1 MTYGGVRRLMAVSR
15 RAREMLVARG
25 AFEQAGRWLDEY
37 KATVALV
44 VSGVGLSVIKDLCV
58 IVSDANQS
66 VSVRIGSGI
75 AVIGTL
81 ASAWYGGV
89 AQARLA
95 SRNRD
100 LEQQL
105 EDATEL
111 VQNFGSDYFAIW
123 DNRLKVLA
131 DVLNLDARDRVSVYR
146 HRGSSFTMVGRF
158 AVLPELDRP
167 GRGVYPVDQGVIGT
181 AWSRGDGKCIVQDLP
196 DPVQDLEG
204 YCARSRD
211 EWKLPVGVVKKL
223 GMKARSIAAFALNG
237 HGDSVRDAI
246 VVFESSDANRFS
258 IELLEHHIYGATGK
272 DIAHLLKIMGER
284 EPSLDFAAM
293 RGF

>member
-1 MTYGGVRRLMAVSR
+1 MG
-15 RAREMLVARG
+15 RG
-25 AFEQAGRWLDEY
+25 AFEQAGRWLDDY
-37 KATVALV
+37 KTTIALL
-44 VSGVGLSVIKDLCV
+44 VSGVGLSVIKDLCLV
-58 IVSDANQS
+58 VLDENQS
-66 VSVRIGSGI
+66 TWARAGSAI
-75 AVIGTL
+75 AAIGTV
-81 ASAWYGGV
+81 ACAWYGGV
-89 AQARLA
+89 SQAKLA
-95 SRNRD
+95 GRNRE

-105 EDATEL
+105 DDATEL

-131 DVLNLDARDRVSVYR
+131 EVLNLDARDRVSVYR
-146 HRGSSFTMVGRF
+146 HTGNSFTMVGRF

-181 AWSRGDGKCIVQDLP
+181 AWSRGDGKCVVQDLP
-196 DPVQDLEG
+196 DPLHDLDG

-237 HGDSVRDAI
+237 HADSVRDAI

-258 IELLEHHIYGATGK
+258 VELLEHHIYGATGK
-272 DIAHLLKIMGER
+272 DIAHLLKVMGER
-284 EPSLDFAAM
+284 EPSLDFAAT

>member
-1 MTYGGVRRLMAVSR
+1 M
-15 RAREMLVARG
+15 ARG

-37 KATVALV
+37 KATIALV
-44 VSGVGLSVIKDLCV
+44 VSGIGLSVIKDLCLAVFDESQNVWVRVGSVIGV
-58 IVSDANQS
+58 IVTVA
-66 VSVRIGSGI
+66 G
-75 AVIGTL
+75 
-81 ASAWYGGV
+81 AWYGGV

-95 SRNRD
+95 SRNRE

-105 EDATEL
+105 QDATEL

-131 DVLNLDARDRVSVYR
+131 EVLNLDARDRVSVYR
-146 HRGSSFTMVGRF
+146 HKGSSFTMVGRF

-167 GRGVYPVDQGVIGT
+167 GRGVYPVDQGVIGA
-181 AWSRGDGKCIVQDLP
+181 AWSRGDGKCVVQDLP
-196 DPVQDLEG
+196 DPVQDLDG

-258 IELLEHHIYGATGK
+258 VELLEQHVYGATGK
-272 DIAHLLKIMGER
+272 DIAHLLKVMGGR
-284 EPSLDFAAM
+284 EPSLDFAAT

>member
-1 MTYGGVRRLMAVSR
+1 MQ
-15 RAREMLVARG
+15 VARG

-37 KATVALV
+37 KATIALV

-58 IVSDANQS
+58 AVLDTNQN
-66 VSVRIGSGI
+66 VWARGASGI
-75 AVIGTL
+75 AVIGTV
-81 ASAWYGGV
+81 ACAWYGGV

-95 SRNRD
+95 SRNRE

-131 DVLNLDARDRVSVYR
+131 EVLNLDARDRVSVYR

-181 AWSRGDGKCIVQDLP
+181 AWARGDGKCIVQDLP
-196 DPVQDLEG
+196 DPVQDLDG

-258 IELLEHHIYGATGK
+258 VELLEQHIYGATGK
-272 DIAHLLKIMGER
+272 DIAHLLKVMGER
-284 EPSLDFAAM
+284 EPSLDFAAT